1 MLRAVGC
8 RHPELVSGSISPQP
22 NSLNFETMKVF
33 EGKQEI
39 IDRLCSENKVR
50 SLFVFGSAVRDE
62 LTDDSDIDLLV
73 DIDSSDPY
81 EYTDHYYNLLEQLQQ
96 LLQRPID
103 LLESRALKNPFLKKE
118 IDRTK
123 VAVYG

>member
-1 MLRAVGC
+1 
-8 RHPELVSGSISPQP
+8 
-22 NSLNFETMKVF
+22 MKVF